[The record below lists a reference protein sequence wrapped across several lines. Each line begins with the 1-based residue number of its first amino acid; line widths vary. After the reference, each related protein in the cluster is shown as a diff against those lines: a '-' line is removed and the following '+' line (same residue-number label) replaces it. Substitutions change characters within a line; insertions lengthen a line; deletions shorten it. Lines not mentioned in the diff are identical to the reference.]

1 MKKNIVKYIKLLSLL
16 GLAFFVIFYLYN
28 ENSNNNKIKSFNL
41 YIGNYKES
49 KEFNSNTELKNKRDN
64 NYKAKLLENLNES
77 NDSFNQAQIEMNNK
91 NYDKAISLFSKVA
104 PIDKKNYNMAQK
116 LLNTCKI
123 KTIKNVSPSNTKVFI
138 KNKVN
143 SNIKIPI
150 LMYHSIDYE
159 KGNSLR
165 VPKEDFYLQMKYIKK
180 NGYTP
185 ISLDDLYDFLSGKR
199 KAPQKPIAIT
209 FDDGYEDNYVNA
221 YPILKEFGFKATI
234 FDITNTIDTN
244 SAYINSK
251 QIKEMI
257 NNGISV
263 ESHTTNHNN
272 LASLSYKAQY
282 EILKKARE
290 DLEAMEGKKIKY
302 LAYPS
307 GRYNNF
313 TERAARDAGYVMAVT
328 TKPGFASESNGYLF
342 LHRVRISSGRSFE
355 DFIKSISM

>member
-1 MKKNIVKYIKLLSLL
+1 MKKNITKYIKLLSLL
-16 GLAFFVIFYLYN
+16 GLAFFVIFCLYN
-28 ENSNNNKIKSFNL
+28 KNLHTNKTKTFNL

-49 KEFNSNTELKNKRDN
+49 KESNSNTELKNERDN
-64 NYKAKLLENLNES
+64 KYKTKLSESLNES
-77 NDSFNQAQIEMNNK
+77 KDSFNQAQIEMNNK
-91 NYDKAISLFSKVA
+91 NYNMAISLFNKVA
-104 PIDKKNYNMAQK
+104 PIDKVNYDMAQK
-116 LLNTCKI
+116 LLITCKI
-123 KTIKNVSPSNTKVFI
+123 KTSKNVSPSNTKVFI
-138 KNKVN
+138 KNKIN

-165 VPKEDFYLQMKYIKK
+165 VPKEDFYLQMKYIKE
-180 NGYTP
+180 NGYTS
-185 ISLDDLYDFLSGKR
+185 ISFDDLYDFLSGKR
-199 KAPQKPIAIT
+199 KAPKKPIAIT

-234 FDITNTIDTN
+234 FAITNEIDKN
-244 SAYINSK
+244 NAYIKSK
-251 QIKEMI
+251 QIQEMI

-263 ESHTTNHNN
+263 ESHTLDHND

-307 GRYNNF
+307 GRYNSF
-313 TERAARDAGYVMAVT
+313 TERAARDAGYIMAVT
-328 TKPGFASESNGYLF
+328 TKPGFASGSNGYLF
-342 LHRVRISSGRSFE
+342 LHRVRINSGRSFQ
-355 DFIKSISM
+355 DFIKSIST